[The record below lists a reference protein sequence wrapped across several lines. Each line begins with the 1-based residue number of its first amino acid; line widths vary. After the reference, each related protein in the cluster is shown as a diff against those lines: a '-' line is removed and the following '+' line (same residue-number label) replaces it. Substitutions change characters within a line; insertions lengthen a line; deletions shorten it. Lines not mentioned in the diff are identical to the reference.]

1 MFKMSYEQQRYLNR
15 ELLIQNTVVGQQVF
29 RVKPV
34 GQGEFS
40 HCFYGDFG
48 EKGVKEE
55 GIVDMQGGRHRS
67 GAHKTVIL
75 ARLKEFV
82 VVPLK
87 SLFPAKL
94 PLSDIPVQSST
105 LSEDSM
111 LQV

>member
-1 MFKMSYEQQRYLNR
+1 
-15 ELLIQNTVVGQQVF
+15 VF

-40 HCFYGDFG
+40 YRLYGDFG

-67 GAHKTVIL
+67 GAHKTVTS
-75 ARLKEFV
+75 ARLRDFA

-94 PLSDIPVQSST
+94 PFSDISVQSST
-105 LSEDSM
+105 LSENSM
-111 LQV
+111 LQR